1 MASREVAMPSART
14 SAAGAA
20 ASDAPTVKP
29 EAAKGNSDA
38 PPSQPPLTKSPERPT
53 SPEQSCAICLGPPEN
68 KSFTD
73 SCFHTFCFS
82 CLLEWSKVK
91 AECPLCKQRFKSI
104 VHNVRSFEDYDQ
116 YFVHDSSQTA
126 AAVAMAAAS
135 SQTSALGSALLLAH
149 HLVYSPMLLAFRSTR
164 RPRPRPRQ
172 RSNLHRTSRIP
183 RSGGR
188 RTRSGRSTSRNAP
201 ATITHAGPLPTS
213 STERRS
219 LYELDLWVCPP
230 NNRRSARHF
239 SPAFFRENPACTH
252 RLIPWLNRE
261 LVALLGS
268 GEAQIT
274 FTTELVLA
282 LITRYEVC
290 CLEFAEHVRPFFGTR
305 TAHFL
310 HELAA
315 FVASPL
321 DMVAYDRVAVYDT
334 RANVVARGT
343 PAAQFLQSPDSSSED
358 TTPLVNS
365 LSPLRIS
372 ARRDLSLPGP
382 SGLHNTTVTLV
393 ETDSDDSDCMIVST
407 VGPAVPVP
415 AVQIRPRTPIFIELS
430 SSDEGDGRSGV
441 PPTVAPPSAMA
452 PSQPPATRK
461 CRPVPRKK
469 RLLQFWSS
477 DSGTSTASD
486 TDSDNAGVDRAT
498 QRLQRRMAMMR
509 RKRARAPAAQS
520 SAAVTAKAASGT
532 SSLPTQPV
540 AAAVQDQP
548 STSSSG
554 HNLWLRSKRTFT
566 VTWDENS
573 TDEAD

>member
-188 RTRSGRSTSRNAP
+188 RTR
-201 ATITHAGPLPTS
+201 PLSKLQTS
-213 STERRS
+213 SPETRRLHTRSRCHASS
-219 LYELDLWVCPP
+219 LDSGKHTLLPV
-230 NNRRSARHF
+230 ARVVTPQVEILF
-239 SPAFFRENPACTH
+239 SCFVSTDK
-252 RLIPWLNRE
+252 
-261 LVALLGS
+261 
-268 GEAQIT
+268 T
-274 FTTELVLA
+274 FTDYPAESLRALA
-282 LITRYEVC
+282 L
-290 CLEFAEHVRPFFGTR
+290 
-305 TAHFL
+305 
-310 HELAA
+310 
-315 FVASPL
+315 
-321 DMVAYDRVAVYDT
+321 
-334 RANVVARGT
+334 
-343 PAAQFLQSPDSSSED
+343 
-358 TTPLVNS
+358 
-365 LSPLRIS
+365 
-372 ARRDLSLPGP
+372 
-382 SGLHNTTVTLV
+382 
-393 ETDSDDSDCMIVST
+393 
-407 VGPAVPVP
+407 
-415 AVQIRPRTPIFIELS
+415 
-430 SSDEGDGRSGV
+430 
-441 PPTVAPPSAMA
+441 
-452 PSQPPATRK
+452 
-461 CRPVPRKK
+461 
-469 RLLQFWSS
+469 
-477 DSGTSTASD
+477 TSVFS
-486 TDSDNAGVDRAT
+486 
-498 QRLQRRMAMMR
+498 
-509 RKRARAPAAQS
+509 
-520 SAAVTAKAASGT
+520 
-532 SSLPTQPV
+532 
-540 AAAVQDQP
+540 
-548 STSSSG
+548 
-554 HNLWLRSKRTFT
+554 
-566 VTWDENS
+566 
-573 TDEAD
+573 

>member
-1 MASREVAMPSART
+1 MSEVQFEAVKNASTYKASSRFVDELDLSAANDVESSREADEGQSECDEVLCPLNASETARIAVEKLVQT
-14 SAAGAA
+14 SAVVVATLDLANE
-20 ASDAPTVKP
+20 VKVITNTG
-29 EAAKGNSDA
+29 E
-38 PPSQPPLTKSPERPT
+38 
-53 SPEQSCAICLGPPEN
+53 
-68 KSFTD
+68 
-73 SCFHTFCFS
+73 
-82 CLLEWSKVK
+82 
-91 AECPLCKQRFKSI
+91 
-104 VHNVRSFEDYDQ
+104 
-116 YFVHDSSQTA
+116 SSGDHCE
-126 AAVAMAAAS
+126 VVWELVAS
-135 SQTSALGSALLLAH
+135 SQLEVLSQAIDLVTSHSLRAQRLGALASRDFPGDGGARHVTFGPAIRLG
-149 HLVYSPMLLAFRSTR
+149 R
-164 RPRPRPRQ
+164 RPCA
-172 RSNLHRTSRIP
+172 
-183 RSGGR
+183 
-188 RTRSGRSTSRNAP
+188 SGRSTSRNAP

-372 ARRDLSLPGP
+372 ARRDFSLPGP

>member
-104 VHNVRSFEDYDQ
+104 VHNVRSFEDYD
-116 YFVHDSSQTA
+116 H
-126 AAVAMAAAS
+126 
-135 SQTSALGSALLLAH
+135 LLADAAGIPLDKEAQATAPPALEPAPH
-149 HLVYSPMLLAFRSTR
+149 VED
-164 RPRPRPRQ
+164 
-172 RSNLHRTSRIP
+172 P

-372 ARRDLSLPGP
+372 ARRDFSLPGP

-452 PSQPPATRK
+452 PSQPPRHQEMQTCASEEASA
-461 CRPVPRKK
+461 PVLVK
-469 RLLQFWSS
+469 
-477 DSGTSTASD
+477 
-486 TDSDNAGVDRAT
+486 
-498 QRLQRRMAMMR
+498 
-509 RKRARAPAAQS
+509 
-520 SAAVTAKAASGT
+520 
-532 SSLPTQPV
+532 
-540 AAAVQDQP
+540 
-548 STSSSG
+548 
-554 HNLWLRSKRTFT
+554 
-566 VTWDENS
+566 
-573 TDEAD
+573 